1 VQQRKGSSGAAA
13 ASRLGGAEPNTMVPG
28 GHQATGG
35 CCPHRCRARLAQVEP
50 SALLSAAE
58 DDARALLVAAATDWG
73 RPVPHCPEWDAAG
86 LVRHTGGIFL
96 WMAAVVTSGE
106 RVSRRALDPAPE
118 DPAELAV
125 WYLGSL
131 DRTLA
136 ALGAAD
142 PGALTWTFSSTGDRR
157 VAWWCR
163 RLAVE
168 VAIHRWDAQHAIAD
182 GGGGPHPL
190 DGEVATAGIE
200 EFVVEFLPGLLAQ
213 EGVEGLGGTLRLHAT
228 DRPAEWWIDLDAP
241 GSAVPE
247 QAKAD
252 TAVRGTRSDL
262 LLWLTSRGPLDTIEV
277 SGNREILDRWH
288 QLRR

>member
-1 VQQRKGSSGAAA
+1 VPLIPTACAGFETADRKGGAGPPQTTSG
-13 ASRLGGAEPNTMVPG
+13 RRPCRDR
-28 GHQATGG
+28 AT
-35 CCPHRCRARLAQVEP
+35 LAKVEP
-50 SALLSAAE
+50 SALLSAAK
-58 DDARALLVAAATDWG
+58 DDARALMIAAETDWG

-96 WMAAVVTSGE
+96 WMAAIVTSGQ
-106 RVSRRALDPAPE
+106 RVSRRSLDPAPE
-118 DPAELAV
+118 DTAELAA
-125 WYLGSL
+125 WYFSSF

-136 ALGAAD
+136 ALAAAD
-142 PGALTWTFSSTGDRR
+142 PDSLTWTFSSTGDRR
-157 VAWWCR
+157 VAWWRR

-182 GGGGPHPL
+182 GGAGPRPL
-190 DGEVATAGIE
+190 DAEVARAGIE

-213 EGVEGLGGTLRLHAT
+213 DGVQGLGGTLHLHAT
-228 DRPAEWWIDLDAP
+228 DGPAAWWIDLGAQ
-241 GSAVPE
+241 GSALPE

-262 LLWLTSRGPLDTIEV
+262 LLWLTNRGPLDTIEV
-277 SGNREILDRWH
+277 PGNREILDRWH